1 MKDKNL
7 MIISA
12 NMQEKCGRIQHSFMK
27 KKKTLKVSIKRMYL
41 LTYQTTLYDKSTAML
56 YPKGEAEP
64 FL

>member
-1 MKDKNL
+1 MWQNSTF
-7 MIISA
+7 IH
-12 NMQEKCGRIQHSFMK
+12 ET